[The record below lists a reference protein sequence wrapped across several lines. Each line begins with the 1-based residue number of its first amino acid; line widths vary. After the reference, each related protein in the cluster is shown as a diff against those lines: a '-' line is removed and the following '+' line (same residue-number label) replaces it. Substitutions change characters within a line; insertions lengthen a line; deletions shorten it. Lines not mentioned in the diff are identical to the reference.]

1 MQEIREIKPTE
12 WEAIKELSVA
22 TPDLALVKDRLLAAL
37 GGPQPPAG
45 TPARPEAPGLRP
57 GTVKEVLEAVKLG
70 VLTRA
75 EARRYFAMPPA
86 PPTSGWRTWRLGSQR
101 GGGR

>member
-12 WEAIKELSVA
+12 WAAIQELTSA

-37 GGPQPPAG
+37 SGPLGGG
-45 TPARPEAPGLRP
+45 GGSARPGAPALRP
-57 GTVKEVLEAVKLG
+57 GTVRELLEAVKLG

-75 EARRYFAMPPA
+75 EARRCLEIPPGR
-86 PPTSGWRTWRLGSQR
+86 PVSGWWTWRLGAQR

>member
-1 MQEIREIKPTE
+1 MQEIREIKPSE
-12 WEAIKELSVA
+12 WAAIQELTSA

-37 GGPQPPAG
+37 DGPQSLGGDA
-45 TPARPEAPGLRP
+45 TRPGAPMRP
-57 GTVKEVLEAVKLG
+57 GTMRELLEAVKLG

-75 EARRYFAMPPA
+75 EARRCLDIPQPP
-86 PPTSGWRTWRLGSQR
+86 PGSGWWTWRLGSQR